1 MIIRNKG
8 HVNEHMSGDI
18 KLFINIKNNT
28 IFERKGID
36 LHYKKEITLKEALV
50 GFSFD
55 IEHINKK
62 TYTINNKTGKV
73 VTPAFVKE
81 VPNMGMK
88 RTRPHPASPLVGNLL
103 ICFKINYPVTI
114 TEEQREQ
121 LEKIL

>member
-1 MIIRNKG
+1 
-8 HVNEHMSGDI
+8 
-18 KLFINIKNNT
+18 
-28 IFERKGID
+28 
-36 LHYKKEITLKEALV
+36 V
-50 GFSFD
+50 GFQFD
-55 IEHINKK
+55 FKHLSGK

-73 VTPAFVKE
+73 VTPSFVKE

-103 ICFKINYPVTI
+103 ICFKINYPSTI